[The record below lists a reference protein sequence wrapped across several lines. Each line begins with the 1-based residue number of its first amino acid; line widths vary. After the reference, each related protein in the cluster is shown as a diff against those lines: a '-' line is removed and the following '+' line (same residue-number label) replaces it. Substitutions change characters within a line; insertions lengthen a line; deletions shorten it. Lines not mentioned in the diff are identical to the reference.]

1 MKHSLLFQACVV
13 LILASLKLPGQEN
26 EASEAGSVPDK
37 PDPGAGR
44 AAIPEYTGKV
54 VIPEYTGNL
63 PSLSALNLRTA
74 TLEHIEIEL
83 DEPWAFEFLAD
94 DSLLVTERKG
104 RLLRVDL
111 QNPTRVREITGLPQI
126 ATVRDQTG
134 LLDVALHPQ
143 FATNRKIV
151 FSYTAADSETGAYYY
166 TSVARATLVDW
177 RLEDLQ
183 TILEA
188 GPPGW
193 SPSNFGGALEFLGD
207 NSLLVAIGDRSE
219 EVLAQRGDRLQG
231 KILRIDMHG
240 QAPSD
245 NPFVGDP
252 QVDDRIWALGLRNVQ
267 GLVRDGETG
276 SVYATSH
283 GPMGGDEV
291 NLIERGRNYGW
302 PTITYGRNYTTA
314 RIGVGTH
321 APGFEQPLFYYLP
334 SEAISPVTV
343 YRGDLFSEW
352 DGDLLVGALK
362 GKHVSRIDLDG
373 PVVRSEYPIL
383 REIDD
388 RIRDIRV
395 AHDGAVWILGQTTG
409 LWRLGRDPEPP
420 LPERPADGAM
430 VYAMACAGCHD
441 TGGGGA
447 PRLDEGCRWAE
458 LTLNGRQQLFASV
471 VGGKG
476 NMPERGLCNLCE
488 DRHLE
493 AALDFMLESIGDCKA
508 MQ

>member
-1 MKHSLLFQACVV
+1 M
-13 LILASLKLPGQEN
+13 
-26 EASEAGSVPDK
+26 
-37 PDPGAGR
+37 
-44 AAIPEYTGKV
+44 
-54 VIPEYTGNL
+54 
-63 PSLSALNLRTA
+63 
-74 TLEHIEIEL
+74 EL
-83 DEPWAFEFLAD
+83 DEPWAFEFLAED
-94 DSLLVTERKG
+94 ELLVTERKG
-104 RLLRVDL
+104 RLLRVKLNDAPSV
-111 QNPTRVREITGLPQI
+111 NEIAGLPQI
-126 ATVRDQTG
+126 ATARVQTG
-134 LLDVALHPQ
+134 LLDVALHPR
-143 FATNRKIV
+143 FAKNRKIV
-151 FSYTAADSETGAYYY
+151 FSYVSADQETGKYYF
-166 TSVARATLVDW
+166 TTVAGATLSND
-177 RLEDLQ
+177 RLQDLY

-193 SPSNFGGALEFLGD
+193 SPSNFGGALEFLD
-207 NSLLVAIGDRSE
+207 DDTLLVSIGDRSE
-219 EVLAQRGDRLQG
+219 EMLAQRGDRLQG

-240 QAPSD
+240 RAPSD

-267 GLVRDGETG
+267 GLVRDGKTG

-373 PVVRSEYPIL
+373 HTVRSEYPIL

-447 PRLDEGCRWAE
+447 PRLDEGCRWDK
-458 LTLNGRQQLFASV
+458 LTSKGRQSLLDSV
-471 VGGKG
+471 RQGTG
-476 NMPERGLCNLCE
+476 NMPERGLCNLCQ

-493 AALDFMLESIGDCKA
+493 AAVDFILASIGDCKV